1 MDLRIVKTRKMLY
14 ASFYKIRKSTP
25 LEKVTVTSV
34 CKLALINKSTF
45 YAHYRDI
52 YALSN
57 EMEDALV
64 DKMMESFPEKD
75 QLFTH
80 PRAFL
85 TGFPKAIGTVLSSL
99 LVLFDNRPEVLGRK
113 LERRLITMYCTP
125 DQSSKRILYVT
136 FVVAGMLRIM
146 DKNMY
151 EAAKDKEQLIDTLVA
166 IIEQLTLPQE

>member
-1 MDLRIVKTRKMLY
+1 MDLRIVKTHKALY
-14 ASFYKIRKSTP
+14 TAFYEIRTSMP

-34 CKLALINKSTF
+34 CKKALVNKSTF

-85 TGFPKAIGTVLSSL
+85 EGFPKAINTVFSSL
-99 LVLFDNRPEVLGRK
+99 LVLFDNRPEILGRK
-113 LERRLITMYCTP
+113 LERQLITIYCTP
-125 DQSSKRILYVT
+125 EQSSKRTLYVT

-146 DKNMY
+146 DKNVY

-166 IIEQLTLPQE
+166 IVEQLSLPQE